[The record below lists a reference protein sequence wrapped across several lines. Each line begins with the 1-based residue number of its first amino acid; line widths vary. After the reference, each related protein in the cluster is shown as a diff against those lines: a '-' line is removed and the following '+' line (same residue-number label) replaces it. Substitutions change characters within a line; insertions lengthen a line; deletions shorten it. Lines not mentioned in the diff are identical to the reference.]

1 VKYFFILGTNQ
12 AISFAEL
19 SAVLDK
25 TALTLPYA
33 NVAIID
39 QAEIID
45 AEQLIKRLGGII
57 KIGRLFAETKVDT
70 AAMLSAI
77 KPLAR
82 PAPGKFKF
90 GFSYY
95 GPGRLNLKPLGMEL
109 KKFLSGNGTSCRW
122 VVSREP
128 TLSSV
133 VVEQNGLLKNGAEF
147 VLIRTGN
154 KILIGQTLAV
164 QPFKDLE
171 MRDYG
176 RPARDDLSGML
187 PPKLAQILI
196 NLARVKKT
204 EKLLDPFCGSGTVL
218 TEAALMGYQNLIG
231 TDASKKAIDDTEKNL
246 KWTLQN
252 FQFFP
257 PQRDPV
263 KAVAIFPAT
272 AGPRQ
277 GGGNFQLNTIDAT
290 KISESLKSNSVDAIV
305 TEPFLGPQRGKIDTR
320 ATVRELEN
328 LYAASLAQFHKIL
341 KPGGRI
347 VMIWPVFN
355 TPSGRIMLSQKIISR
370 LKIVPPLSQANQ
382 TLPGTTGRQ
391 TLLYGREGQKVWRE
405 IIILE
410 K

>member
-1 VKYFFILGTNQ
+1 MKYFFILGTNQ

-231 TDASKKAIDDTEKNL
+231 TDASKKAIDNTEKNL

-252 FQFFP
+252 FQFST
-257 PQRDPV
+257 RL
-263 KAVAIFPAT
+263 PA
-272 AGPRQ
+272 RRVF
-277 GGGNFQLNTIDAT
+277 NFQLNTIDAT

-305 TEPFLGPQRGKIDTR
+305 AEPFLGPQRGKIDTR
-320 ATVRELEN
+320 VTVRELEN

-355 TPSGRIMLSQKIISR
+355 TPAGRIMLSQKIVSK
-370 LKIVPPLSQANQ
+370 LKIVPPLSQAYLA
-382 TLPGTTGRQ
+382 LPGNTGRQ

-405 IIILE
+405 IVILE